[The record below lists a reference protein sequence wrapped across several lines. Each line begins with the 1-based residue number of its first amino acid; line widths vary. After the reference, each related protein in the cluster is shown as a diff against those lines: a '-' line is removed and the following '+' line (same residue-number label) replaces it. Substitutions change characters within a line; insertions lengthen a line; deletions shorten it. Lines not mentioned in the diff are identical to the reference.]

1 MAACTNEAFLLKVK
15 QRIFIKL
22 RCKFWHFGGRKKEE
36 YRMQKVVK
44 DFIPQGGKHCITNS
58 LKQIFSYYGY
68 PLSEEMMFGLASG
81 LSFLY
86 LNQSSS
92 PMVNGRTKVF
102 EFEKKLADRLNI
114 SVQCKSGSDYQKI
127 SQISKDMID
136 QNKPILIYVDMPYL
150 SYLGLDKNSHFG
162 GHAVVLFGYDDDLE
176 QFWISDRD
184 NHDYPIRTPFGEI
197 AEDYHLVNYQE
208 VEQARSSVHRPF
220 PAKNKYLLIDFQ
232 GYKQVDR
239 KILTQAIAET
249 CDTMLNP
256 PAKLLGING
265 ILKFSTEIIKWEKFN
280 PDKLKLSGTTNY
292 FQINKDGGTGGGI
305 FRKMYGD
312 FLIEA
317 AAILD
322 NENIAMAGT
331 KFLEVAAQWDK
342 IAEDSWQLSLSG
354 TITLLQK
361 MSKQIKDIYG
371 QEKDLYQSLQKIL
384 TQ

>member
-1 MAACTNEAFLLKVK
+1 
-15 QRIFIKL
+15 
-22 RCKFWHFGGRKKEE
+22 
-36 YRMQKVVK
+36 MQKVVK

>member
-1 MAACTNEAFLLKVK
+1 
-15 QRIFIKL
+15 
-22 RCKFWHFGGRKKEE
+22 
-36 YRMQKVVK
+36 MQNVVEN
-44 DFIPQGGKHCITNS
+44 FIPQGGKHCITNS

-114 SVQCKSGSDYQKI
+114 SIQCKSSSDYKKI
-127 SQISKDMID
+127 SQLSKDMID

-150 SYLGLDKNSHFG
+150 SYLGLNKNSHFG
-162 GHAVVLFGYDDDLE
+162 GHAVVLFGYDNELE

-197 AEDYHLVNYQE
+197 AEDYHLVSYRE
-208 VEQARSSVHRPF
+208 MEQARSSSYRPF

-232 GYKQVDR
+232 GYKQIDR
-239 KILTQAIAET
+239 EILTQAIAET

-256 PAKLLGING
+256 PAKLLGVNG
-265 ILKFSTEIIKWEKFN
+265 ILKFSTEILKWKNFSL
-280 PDKLKLSGTTNY
+280 DKLKLSGTTNY
-292 FQINKDGGTGGGI
+292 FQISKDGGTGGGI
-305 FRKMYGD
+305 FRKMYGN

-317 AAILD
+317 AVTMD
-322 NENIAMAGT
+322 NKNIAMLG
-331 KFLEVAAQWDK
+331 KQFLEIAKQWDK
-342 IAEDSWQLSLSG
+342 IAEDLWQLSLSG
-354 TITLLQK
+354 NVSILQE
-361 MSKQIKDIYG
+361 MSKEIMGIYH
-371 QEKDLYQSLQKIL
+371 QEKNLYQCLQKIL
-384 TQ
+384 VK

>member
-1 MAACTNEAFLLKVK
+1 
-15 QRIFIKL
+15 
-22 RCKFWHFGGRKKEE
+22 
-36 YRMQKVVK
+36 MQKVVK

-92 PMVNGRTKVF
+92 PMVNGRSKVF

-114 SVQCKSGSDYQKI
+114 SIQCKSGSDYQKI

-150 SYLGLDKNSHFG
+150 SYLGLDKSSHFG

-197 AEDYHLVNYQE
+197 AEDFHLVSYQE

-342 IAEDSWQLSLSG
+342 IAEDLWQLSLSG